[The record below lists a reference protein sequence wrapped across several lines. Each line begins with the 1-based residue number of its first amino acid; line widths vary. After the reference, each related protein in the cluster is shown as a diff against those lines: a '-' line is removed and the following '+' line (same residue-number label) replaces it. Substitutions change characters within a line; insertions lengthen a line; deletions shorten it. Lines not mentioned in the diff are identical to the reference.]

1 MQISAALIPL
11 GCFRDGSP
19 RAIPPLEGQSS
30 ILDGSYGSRSDPI
43 TKCKKAAS
51 ALGYKCFAVQHGGW
65 CASSESACSTY
76 NKYGPSTRCQADSEG
91 GGWANNVY
99 RIEGNNLLLTLTF
112 ELYFKSLDDQ

>member
-11 GCFRDGSP
+11 GCFKDTDD

-43 TKCKKAAS
+43 TKCKKAAC

-76 NKYGPSTRCQADSEG
+76 GKYGPSTDCQADGEG
-91 GGWANNVY
+91 GAGANEVY
-99 RIEGNNLLLTLTF
+99 RIAGNNL
-112 ELYFKSLDDQ
+112 